1 MAAIASF
8 VVPEF
13 AKHQGLEGDDKI
25 KDLKTEARK
34 LFFEAMQLLHAA
46 GLDAVC
52 IIMDRNQGCNIVDS
66 IESTPEL
73 EVVSQEL
80 KERCL
85 LPNSAHKVSAEL
97 LRGLKDPFSYKDK
110 VKVTGRK
117 IWLVKCVAHCKEF
130 LGTLL
135 PAVHSENSTIVQ
147 LEEYL
152 RRYIALGYSVPPSI
166 HKYLT
171 SEDAVTSE
179 SWDLPIT
186 VKANPGLESVLP
198 LFFDPKHPPKLLQS
212 KRFFNLTK
220 GASGMYMVREKPDE
234 RTTSPSKQRGK
245 ELAEKKHGEAN
256 RRKRE
261 EAAGNSS
268 SGSSSSSSSSSNN
281 NNSTETATKKQKVSD
296 KKNSSTNDSR
306 PASQRPGKGQ
316 NPKFNKF

>member
-1 MAAIASF
+1 MGPGSSLGR
-8 VVPEF
+8 PPQ
-13 AKHQGLEGDDKI
+13 H
-25 KDLKTEARK
+25 
-34 LFFEAMQLLHAA
+34 
-46 GLDAVC
+46 
-52 IIMDRNQGCNIVDS
+52 S
-66 IESTPEL
+66 L

-186 VKANPGLESVLP
+186 VKANPGNIHVIKINGRTGRMANNIHQRQKITHFHRRLISSV
-198 LFFDPKHPPKLLQS
+198 
-212 KRFFNLTK
+212 R
-220 GASGMYMVREKPDE
+220 Y
-234 RTTSPSKQRGK
+234 
-245 ELAEKKHGEAN
+245 
-256 RRKRE
+256 
-261 EAAGNSS
+261 
-268 SGSSSSSSSSSNN
+268 
-281 NNSTETATKKQKVSD
+281 
-296 KKNSSTNDSR
+296 
-306 PASQRPGKGQ
+306 
-316 NPKFNKF
+316 